1 MVEDLS
7 EQEQQMIEIIRQ
19 WKTGKNRQ
27 LKIEIVDGA
36 WGIILK
42 EIGTKS
48 WAARGTGATF
58 DAAWDNI
65 NPTWA

>member
-1 MVEDLS
+1 VDDLS
-7 EQEQQMIEIIRQ
+7 KQEQQMIEIIRK
-19 WKTGKNRQ
+19 WTGKNRQ

-36 WGIILK
+36 WDITLK

-65 NPTWA
+65 NSTWA